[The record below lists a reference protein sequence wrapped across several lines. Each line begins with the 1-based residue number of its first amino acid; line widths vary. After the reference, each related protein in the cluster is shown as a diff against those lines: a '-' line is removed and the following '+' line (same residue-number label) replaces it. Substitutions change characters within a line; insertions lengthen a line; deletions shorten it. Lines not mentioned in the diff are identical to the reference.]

1 MVTGRATLL
10 RRQFVRNAMLHTF
23 SFIAVLVVS
32 TGTAWAQS
40 GIPHTPAEEKACR
53 DDAHRFCKNVL
64 FDEFQVASCLQEH
77 RNRVSHACRT
87 ALQGHAR

>member
-1 MVTGRATLL
+1 
-10 RRQFVRNAMLHTF
+10 MLHTF

-64 FDEFQVASCLQEH
+64 SDEFQVAS
-77 RNRVSHACRT
+77 ACKST
-87 ALQGHAR
+87 AIASATPAARPCKATHDSPLIAAIRLP

>member
-1 MVTGRATLL
+1 ML
-10 RRQFVRNAMLHTF
+10 RTF

-40 GIPHTPAEEKACR
+40 GIPHTPAEEKTCR

-64 FDEFQVASCLQEH
+64 SDEFQVASCLQEH